1 MAIPNITKQNI
12 LDALKYI
19 DENGVPPANKSKG
32 YDLVVNRKKYP
43 PKYVVAVADYL
54 VGGRKEPTPYGFNS
68 LEARKYLIKEG
79 FTITS
84 KDSES
89 TKQNASKAKSAKN
102 KEFEKNIEIEKY
114 ASKLEESYNI
124 IFRGPP
130 GTGKTYLAQSIAA
143 YLVTDKAT
151 SEYSKLI
158 DERSQIEMV
167 QFHPN
172 YDYSDF
178 VEGLRPVME
187 NGVLGFEL
195 KSGIFKSFI
204 DKARAEKNKKFV
216 FIIDEINRGEISK
229 IFGELFF
236 SIDPEYRGKKGQV
249 TTQFA
254 NLHNSEERDEG
265 RFYVPENVYIIG
277 TMNDIDRSVDSFD
290 FAMRRRFRF
299 IELKAQDCL
308 GMLSQLNKKELGE
321 AKKRMSSLNEAIKN
335 KLNENYQVGG
345 AYFAKLKKKNK
356 NSISFEELWSDYL
369 EPLLREYIR
378 GLNDEEEII
387 KELKKAYDGEEK

>member
-1 MAIPNITKQNI
+1 MAIPKIKQQDI
-12 LDALKYI
+12 HKAFKYI
-19 DENGVPPANKSKG
+19 DEYGVPSAHARTKYELISDEGKS
-32 YDLVVNRKKYP
+32 YP

-54 VGGRKEPTPYGFNS
+54 ANGGEKPSTKNFDAV
-68 LEARKYLIKEG
+68 EARRYLEKEG
-79 FTITS
+79 FEVKKKESMSARQIS
-84 KDSES
+84 KKTKS
-89 TKQNASKAKSAKN
+89 TNN
-102 KEFEKNIEIEKY
+102 EEVGNY
-114 ASKLEESYNI
+114 ASELKKSYNI

-143 YLVTDKAT
+143 YLVTEGKI
-151 SEYSKLI
+151 SEYSDLLP
-158 DERSQIEMV
+158 EQRAQIEMV

-178 VEGLRPVME
+178 VEGLRPVVE
-187 NGVLGFEL
+187 NGVLGFDL
-195 KSGIFKSFI
+195 KPGIFKSFI
-204 DKARAEKNKKFV
+204 KKVREEKKKSKKKFV

-236 SIDPEYRGKKGQV
+236 SIDPEYRGEKGKV

-254 NLHNSEERDEG
+254 NLHNSEKEDNDK
-265 RFYVPENVYIIG
+265 FFVPENVYIIG
-277 TMNDIDRSVDSFD
+277 TMNDIDRSVDCFD

-299 IELKAQDCL
+299 IELRAEDCL
-308 GMLSQLNKKELGE
+308 GMLSQLSQTKLNE

-345 AYFAKLKKKNK
+345 AYFAKLKR
-356 NSISFEELWSDYL
+356 ISSEELWTDYL

-378 GLNDEEEII
+378 GMNNEEEIME
-387 KELKKAYDGEEK
+387 ELRKAYDV